1 MIVEACRYNRWAN
14 LRLLDVCEG
23 LTARQLELTSPGT
36 YGSIASTLVHLVGAE
51 RRYLWRLGGQVG
63 RFSQHRTFPGV
74 QTLKKQAVVSGSG
87 LIEMASGTKSPDI
100 LELRDRRGRFRVH
113 KSVILVQALHHGNDH
128 RTHVCTILG
137 AHHIAYPDMDVWT
150 FGEATG
156 KLVELGKA

>member
-14 LRLLDVCEG
+14 LLLLDVCEG
-23 LTARQLELTSPGT
+23 LSARQLMLSSRGT
-36 YGSIASTLVHLVGAE
+36 YGSIASTLMHLVGAE

-74 QTLKKQAVVSGSG
+74 RILKEQAVNSGDA
-87 LIEMASGTKSPDI
+87 LVEIAARIKASEV
-100 LELRDRRGRFRVH
+100 LELSDRHGRFRAY
-113 KSVILVQALHHGNDH
+113 KSVILVQAIHHGNDH
-128 RTHVCTILG
+128 RTHACTILG
-137 AHHIAYPDMDVWT
+137 AHHLPYPEMDVWS